1 MSQLSTEYRP
11 LRLMDTF
18 RNLFYTPIYV
28 AVAGGFF
35 YAEGLNVEFSTVPE
49 GQPTMDMLRSGAVD
63 IAQTGISRSLMDL
76 DEGKE
81 DAPLHIAEINQRDG
95 FFLLS
100 RIPVENWAWKDLEGS
115 SLIPIGFT
123 PVPWNPLRTVL
134 KNNGV
139 DLDAINLIGGLS
151 AAEAIDRF
159 RNGQADYL
167 HILHPFAQTL
177 IEGGI
182 GYMAASM
189 GPELGYICYSSFAAT
204 PSYIDDNPETVQAF
218 VTGFHKALNWVAESD
233 APAIAERV
241 SPFFPDILPE
251 SLASGIGQYKIQ
263 ETWPRDALIGEDGYD
278 SMRDIL
284 IDGGLVTG
292 RHPYQRLVRPELARN
307 AMDA

>member
-1 MSQLSTEYRP
+1 MSTAYRP

-35 YAEGLNVEFSTVPE
+35 YAEGLNVEFSTVPDGE
-49 GQPTMDMLRSGAVD
+49 PTMGLLRSGAVD

-100 RIPVENWAWKDLEGS
+100 RHPVENWTWKDLEGS
-115 SLIPIGFT
+115 TLIPIGFT
-123 PVPWNPLRTVL
+123 PVPWNPLRAVL

-139 DLDAINLIGGLS
+139 DLDDINLIGGLS
-151 AAEAIDRF
+151 ASDAIDRF
-159 RNGQADYL
+159 RNGRADYL
-167 HILHPFAQTL
+167 HILHPYAQTL

-182 GYMAASM
+182 GHLAASL
-189 GPELGYICYSSFAAT
+189 GPELGYICYSSFAAS
-204 PSYIDDNPETVQAF
+204 PSFIDENPDTVQAF
-218 VTGFHKALNWVAESD
+218 VTGFHKALRWVAENDES
-233 APAIAERV
+233 AIAERV
-241 SPFFPDILPE
+241 LPFFPDVSQE
-251 SLASGIGQYKIQ
+251 TLARAIAQYKDQ
-263 ETWPRDALIGEDGYD
+263 ETWPQNALIGEDGYD

-292 RHPYQRLVRPELARN
+292 RHPYERLVRPEFARN
-307 AMDA
+307 AIDV

>member
-1 MSQLSTEYRP
+1 MSTEYRP

-35 YAEGLNVEFSTVPE
+35 YAEGLNVEFGGVPD
-49 GQPTMDMLRSGAVD
+49 GQSAMGMLRSGAVD
-63 IAQTGISRSLMDL
+63 IVQTGISRSLMDL

-100 RIPVENWAWKDLEGS
+100 RKPVENWTWKDLEGS

-123 PVPWNPLRTVL
+123 PVPWNPLRSVL
-134 KNNGV
+134 KSNGV
-139 DLDAINLIGGLS
+139 DLDAIELIGELS
-151 AAEAIDRF
+151 AVDAIDRF
-159 RNGQADYL
+159 RNEQADYL

-182 GYMAASM
+182 GHMAAAM
-189 GPELGYICYSSFAAT
+189 GPELGYICYSSFAAL
-204 PSYIDDNPETVQAF
+204 PSFIDENPDTVQAF
-218 VTGFHKALNWVAESD
+218 VIGFDKALRWVAGNDES
-233 APAIAERV
+233 AIAERV
-241 SPFFPDILPE
+241 SPFFPDVSPE
-251 SLASGIGQYKIQ
+251 TLARGIAQYKKQ
-263 ETWPRDALIGEDGYD
+263 ETWPQDALIGGDGFD

-292 RHPYQRLVRPELARN
+292 SHPYQRLVRPEFAKN

>member
-1 MSQLSTEYRP
+1 
-11 LRLMDTF
+11 MDTF
-18 RNLFYTPIYV
+18 RNLFYTPIYA

-35 YAEGLNVEFSTVPE
+35 YAEGLNVEFSTVPD

-100 RIPVENWAWKDLEGS
+100 RKPVDNWTWKNLEGS

-123 PVPWNPLRTVL
+123 PVPWNPLRKVL
-134 KNNGV
+134 LNHGV
-139 DLDAINLIGGLS
+139 DLDAIELIGGLS
-151 AAEAIDRF
+151 APDAIERF
-159 RNGQADYL
+159 RNGKADYL

-182 GYMAASM
+182 GHMAASM
-189 GPELGYICYSSFAAT
+189 GPELDYICYSSFAAT
-204 PSYIDDNPETVQAF
+204 PTFIDENSDTVQAF
-218 VTGFHKALNWVAESD
+218 VTGFNNALKWVAESN
-233 APAIAERV
+233 ASEIAERV
-241 SPFFPDILPE
+241 LPFFPDVSQKLLE
-251 SLASGIGQYKIQ
+251 TGITQYKMQ
-263 ETWPRDALIGEDGYD
+263 ETWPQDALIGEDGYD

-284 IDGGLVTG
+284 IDGGLVKG
-292 RHPYQRLVRPELARN
+292 SHPYDRLVRPEFAKN
-307 AMDA
+307 AMGA